1 MRRRALDVI
10 RRVAARRPLGR
21 QFGWLWAAYAV
32 SAYGSGLGFGALPLI
47 AVLALRASPAQ
58 VSALS
63 AVGPA
68 VGALIAVPLA
78 PWVEFR
84 RKRPVMIAMDLTRF
98 AVMATIPVAYALGRL
113 SIAWLLVVSAVVA
126 AAKIAFNAAS
136 GAYLKA
142 LVQPA
147 DLLVA
152 NARFE
157 STNWSSIAVGPP
169 LGGAAIGLF
178 GPVITVVADALS
190 YLLSALGITAIRGR
204 EEAPRA
210 AGHGPVRAG
219 ALLDGWRHILGHPQ
233 LRALYLNNM
242 LVAGLI
248 MATEP
253 LLAVLLLRQL
263 GFPPWQYG
271 LAFAAPC
278 VGGLIGSRLA
288 RRVVTRY
295 GQHRVFATVGTLRAV
310 WLIGLAFIRPG
321 VVGLGTV
328 IAVELAI
335 IISMSLYSPV
345 LATYRLE
352 HTPPDRIARTL
363 AAWSIGQQAAIAT
376 CTALGGL
383 LADVTSPRTALAVAG
398 LLILAS
404 PLLLPRRRPA
414 PGGRESRVAL
424 PEVPLIAPRVGD
436 VAGPRAVRLVP
447 GRVEL
452 GPGGADPAV
461 LRVDVHDADDEQ
473 RALAATLGAG
483 PGGPPADVDAGGRA
497 DGDLALGPAAAGA
510 ADAPRGTEAEHAD
523 QPRGGRVAVGV
534 EQVRADGREFRGLR
548 HAVHRARRGR
558 RGLGRIG
565 GPSGGGRTAR

>member
-1 MRRRALDVI
+1 MVG
-10 RRVAARRPLGR
+10 RRPLGR
-21 QFGWLWAAYAV
+21 QFGWLWTAYAV
-32 SAYGSGLGFGALPLI
+32 SAYGAGLGFGALPLI
-47 AVLALRASPAQ
+47 AVLALHASPAE

-68 VGALIAVPLA
+68 VGALIALPLA

-98 AVMATIPVAYALGRL
+98 LVMATIPVAYAFGRL
-113 SIAWLLVVSAVVA
+113 SFVQLLVISAVVA
-126 AAKIAFNAAS
+126 AAKIAFNAAG

-142 LVQPA
+142 LVRSD

-190 YLLSALGITAIRGR
+190 YLLSALCITAIRGR
-204 EEAPRA
+204 EEAPQTTGKSPA
-210 AGHGPVRAG
+210 RAG
-219 ALLDGWRHILGHPQ
+219 ALLDGWRHIMGHPG
-233 LRALYLNNM
+233 LRALYLNQV

-288 RRVVTRY
+288 RSVVARY
-295 GQHRVFATVGTLRAV
+295 GRHWVFRTVGTLRAI
-310 WLIGLAFIRPG
+310 WLIGLAFVRPG
-321 VVGLGTV
+321 VVGLVTV

-335 IISMSLYSPV
+335 IINMSLYTPV

-352 HTPPDRIARTL
+352 HTPKHLVARTL
-363 AAWSIGQQAAIAT
+363 SAWSIGQQASIAIL
-376 CTALGGL
+376 TALAGL
-383 LADVTSPRTALAVAG
+383 LADVTSPRTALTVAG
-398 LLILAS
+398 LLILAT
-404 PLLLPRRRPA
+404 PLLLPR
-414 PGGRESRVAL
+414 
-424 PEVPLIAPRVGD
+424 
-436 VAGPRAVRLVP
+436 
-447 GRVEL
+447 
-452 GPGGADPAV
+452 
-461 LRVDVHDADDEQ
+461 HDQTSQHE
-473 RALAATLGAG
+473 
-483 PGGPPADVDAGGRA
+483 
-497 DGDLALGPAAAGA
+497 
-510 ADAPRGTEAEHAD
+510 
-523 QPRGGRVAVGV
+523 
-534 EQVRADGREFRGLR
+534 RGLSR
-548 HAVHRARRGR
+548 SH
-558 RGLGRIG
+558 
-565 GPSGGGRTAR
+565 S